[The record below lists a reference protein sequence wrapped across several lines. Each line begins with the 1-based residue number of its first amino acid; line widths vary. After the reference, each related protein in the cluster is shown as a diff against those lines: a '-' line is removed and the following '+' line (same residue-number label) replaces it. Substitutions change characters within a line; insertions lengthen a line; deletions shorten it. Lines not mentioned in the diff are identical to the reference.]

1 LSLLSDD
8 EEDEE
13 NIEPRGSKSDKETI
27 DPEKLSDAA
36 VIQAVDTVSN
46 AGSDSGNDSGND
58 SDERDSPM
66 STSKATVSEALER
79 MKQHSHEI
87 FGSVMDSSEEDQA
100 DEEPANPI
108 KTRRGGQAA
117 AAKAIAKAAIPA
129 ANPAKSAAKSAAKK
143 STKKSSNPSKS
154 AAKGNSAPARVSQPR
169 SNNKKSKN
177 VQQPIDEMDDDEIL
191 EDGMDLEIEQQQ
203 HHHQPDSDS
212 DSQNDTS
219 DEDDGDASSEMY
231 SDGLGSPGAN
241 QPTA

>member
-1 LSLLSDD
+1 MSLLSDD

-46 AGSDSGNDSGND
+46 AGSDSGND

-129 ANPAKSAAKSAAKK
+129 ANPAKSAAKSAA
-143 STKKSSNPSKS
+143 TK
-154 AAKGNSAPARVSQPR
+154 
-169 SNNKKSKN
+169 
-177 VQQPIDEMDDDEIL
+177 
-191 EDGMDLEIEQQQ
+191 
-203 HHHQPDSDS
+203 
-212 DSQNDTS
+212 
-219 DEDDGDASSEMY
+219 
-231 SDGLGSPGAN
+231 
-241 QPTA
+241 